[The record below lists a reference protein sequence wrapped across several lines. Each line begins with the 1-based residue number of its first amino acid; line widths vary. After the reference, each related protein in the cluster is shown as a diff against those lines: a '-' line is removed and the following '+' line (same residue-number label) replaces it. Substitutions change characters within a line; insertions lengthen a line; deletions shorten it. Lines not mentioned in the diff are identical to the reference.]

1 MVNPALDWPPP
12 YSAQQQHLLSHKSQ
26 HSDQCADGLRAARR
40 ICGVRFGWS
49 CGQRPRG
56 ECDVDLPVFRA
67 FVERLYRGYASTS
80 SPHIHGFMRSLLI
93 TSLILLESAGTP
105 LALKPEHEEAFREER
120 ATLTRAMG

>member
-1 MVNPALDWPPP
+1 MANA
-12 YSAQQQHLLSHKSQ
+12 
-26 HSDQCADGLRAARR
+26 
-40 ICGVRFGWS
+40 
-49 CGQRPRG
+49 PRG